1 MVDIIGTLN
10 IVDMLESKDD
20 KIKAEKIT
28 QSKDE
33 VSETINENEVT
44 SDMTTKEVDSQEKVI
59 EADVSEVI
67 DTDKVSE
74 ESKVLIAEEIV
85 DDKKTTE
92 VTDAVKA
99 SVEIKTISL
108 EEPPKVEKSEETTHE
123 EIVSDESEDVVTK
136 NAEQEKPTKEVE
148 IIAYD
153 KLTLEE
159 LTDALEKLITT
170 QKVQHIKSTA
180 EIIKSAFNIKFGALL
195 AEKKAAFLADGGNTI
210 DFQYSSPI
218 KSRYNKLLS
227 DYKKERDLHYS
238 NLEKQLKENLEKRVQ
253 VIEELKSLIE
263 NADTKTMYKS
273 FRDLQNSWRTIGPVP
288 KTKYNDT
295 WKIFHHHVE
304 RFYDL
309 LHLSNDFRDLDFK
322 NNLEEKLKLI
332 QKAEFLAE
340 EQDINI
346 AFKELQELH
355 KTWKEDIGPV
365 AREMRDDVWDKFSAA
380 TKIIHDKRHD
390 HFRSMKSQYGKIIES
405 KMAVIDEILSYD
417 SSQNKT
423 HNDWQKS
430 IKEIDAL
437 RKKYFDAGKLPY
449 SKSESIWQKFKDAT
463 KQFNQE
469 KNKFYKQEKN
479 TQQENLEAKL
489 ELIKLAESIKDSEDW
504 ENCTNTFKKIQ
515 SDWKK
520 IGHVP
525 RKFSDDIWKKFK
537 SSCNHYFDRYHNQKN
552 ALSTEQKEVL
562 DRKTAFLESL
572 KVDDYSTKDSVSDLI
587 NNWNQFGSTPK
598 GSKVVDVRFN
608 KIIDSV
614 LSNLSISKDEIV
626 LLKFKNIING
636 YLANNDIRKLDS
648 ELIFIRKKI
657 DETVR
662 EIQQLENN
670 LSFFSNASD
679 DNPLVKNVHK
689 SINDFKDGLV
699 IWKNKL
705 SYLRSIDY

>member
-1 MVDIIGTLN
+1 
-10 IVDMLESKDD
+10 MLESKND
-20 KIKAEKIT
+20 KIKVEKIT
-28 QSKDE
+28 KSKDK
-33 VSETINENEVT
+33 VSETISENEVT

-67 DTDKVSE
+67 DTEKLSE
-74 ESKVLIAEEIV
+74 EAKVFIAEEIV
-85 DDKKTTE
+85 DDEKINE
-92 VTDAVKA
+92 ITDTVEA
-99 SVEIKTISL
+99 SVEIETISL
-108 EEPPKVEKSEETTHE
+108 EEPPKAEKSEETTHE
-123 EIVSDESEDVVTK
+123 EIVSDESENVVTE
-136 NAEQEKPTKEVE
+136 NAKQDKPTKEVE

-159 LTDALEKLITT
+159 LTDALENLLST

-180 EIIKSAFNIKFGALL
+180 ELIKSAFNIKFGVLL
-195 AEKKAAFLADGGNTI
+195 AEKKSAFLADGGNTI

-263 NADTKTMYKS
+263 NADTKTMHKS
-273 FRDLQNSWRTIGPVP
+273 FRDLQNTWRTIGPVP

-340 EQDINI
+340 EQDINV

-355 KTWKEDIGPV
+355 KIWKEDIGPV

-390 HFRSMKSQYGKIIES
+390 HFRSMKSQYGKIIEE
-405 KMAVIDEILSYD
+405 KMAVIDEILTYD

-430 IKEIDAL
+430 IKDIDAL

-449 SKSESIWQKFKDAT
+449 SKSESIWKKFKDAT

-479 TQQENLEAKL
+479 SQQDNLQAKL
-489 ELIKLAESIKDSEDW
+489 DLIKLADSIKDSEDW
-504 ENCTNTFKKIQ
+504 ETATNTFKKIQ

-525 RKFSDDIWKKFK
+525 RKFSDDIWNKFK
-537 SSCNHYFDRYHNQKN
+537 SACNHFFDRYHNQKN
-552 ALSTEQKEVL
+552 TLSAEQKEIVDKKL
-562 DRKTAFLESL
+562 EFLGNL
-572 KVDDYSTKDSVSDLI
+572 KVEDYTTKDTVTDLL
-587 NNWNQFGSTPK
+587 NNWNGFGSTPRS
-598 GSKVVDVRFN
+598 SKAVDIQFN
-608 KIIDSV
+608 KFIDGV
-614 LSNLSISKDEIV
+614 LSNLSIGKDEIV

-636 YLANNDIRKLDS
+636 YLANNDHRKLDS
-648 ELIFIRKKI
+648 EVLFVRKKI
-657 DETVR
+657 DESVR

-679 DNPLVKNVHK
+679 DNPLVKSVHQN
-689 SINDFKDGLV
+689 INDFKAGLD

-705 SYLRSIDY
+705 AYLRTLEY